1 MSATNSRTRPAASE
15 GNVSKLHGEYRLSQ
29 STGLLTLANAATATA
44 GHVFVMRYVPAATTK
59 RALIRYVAIDWNMT
73 TAFGTA
79 QLMGFDLINMTA
91 STVVYTGGTAIDCGS
106 TDTTVCQVRQDQTG
120 SAFTANSVR
129 IATTGDLTAGTQ
141 TLAANALAS
150 AYKWQSATLGTGPGA
165 TASLQADLWDARDD
179 GFGSCRSPLE
189 LATGEGF
196 VIRNRIL
203 MGASGVGILGV
214 TVWWDEVTP

>member
-1 MSATNSRTRPAASE
+1 MTTSIRTRPAPSE
-15 GNVSKLHGEYRLSQ
+15 GRASLLHGEYRLSQ
-29 STGLLTLANAATATA
+29 MSGLLTLANAATATA
-44 GHVFVMRYVPAATTK
+44 GHVFVMRYVPAATAK

-91 STVVYTGGTAIDCGS
+91 STAVYTGGTAIDCGS
-106 TDTTVCQVRQDQTG
+106 TDTTVCQVRQDATV

-141 TLAANALAS
+141 TLAVNSLAT
-150 AYKWQSATLGTGPGA
+150 AFHWQSTTLGTGPGA
-165 TASLQADLWDARDD
+165 TASLQAVLWDARND
-179 GFGSCRSPLE
+179 GDGQVSSPLE

-196 VIRNRIL
+196 AIRNMIL
-203 MGASGVGILGV
+203 MGATGVGRL
-214 TVWWDEVTP
+214 